1 LVRCCVGGGAVCGK
15 AASPFALL
23 FLGPYRL
30 CPSMLARPPPPTP
43 PPPPPPPPDNWSIK
57 AKRRKVQ
64 GTGRMRH
71 LGSMARRFKNGLRER
86 TEAKSQKKAA
96 TA

>member
-1 LVRCCVGGGAVCGK
+1 MFLSAIGRCVLCTPLLPGAFTVSLWCVLPRARVPACVCSS
-15 AASPFALL
+15 A
-23 FLGPYRL
+23 
-30 CPSMLARPPPPTP
+30 
-43 PPPPPPPPDNWSIK
+43 DNWSIK

-71 LGSMARRFKNGLRER
+71 LSSVARRFKNGFRER
-86 TEAKSQKKAA
+86 TVAKSAKKAA